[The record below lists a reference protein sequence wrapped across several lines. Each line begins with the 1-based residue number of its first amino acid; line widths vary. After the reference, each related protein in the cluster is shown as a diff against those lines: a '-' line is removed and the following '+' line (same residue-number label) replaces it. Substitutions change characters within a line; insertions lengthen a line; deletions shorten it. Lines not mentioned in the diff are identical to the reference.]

1 MVPIVYHPGYNIT
14 ACGLERRHPFD
25 SVKYRRIHDELI
37 RQGLR
42 RPGDFRRPSHPTRA
56 ELELLHPPEY
66 LRSLWSARTLVG
78 ILEVPVVARLPAAFT
93 HWRVLRPMRL
103 QTAGTILACRL
114 ALEHGLAI
122 NLGGGFHHASG
133 RKAHGF
139 CPYADVPT
147 ALAILHREGKIRTA
161 LVIDTDA
168 HQGDGT
174 AEAIRGW
181 GWAHL
186 LDFYE
191 EALFPWPKVP
201 EETGVPLPSRLG
213 GTEYLARLRD
223 VVPAALDA
231 VRPDLVVCNAG
242 SDVLEGDPLTSL
254 RLTEAE
260 MAERDLLVFT
270 LARERGVPA
279 AMVLSGGYGPGS
291 WRAHARS
298 IEGILAR
305 FDRETK
311 GAAKR

>member
-1 MVPIVYHPGYNIT
+1 
-14 ACGLERRHPFD
+14 
-25 SVKYRRIHDELI
+25 
-37 RQGLR
+37 
-42 RPGDFRRPSHPTRA
+42 
-56 ELELLHPPEY
+56 
-66 LRSLWSARTLVG
+66 
-78 ILEVPVVARLPAAFT
+78 
-93 HWRVLRPMRL
+93 MRL
-103 QTAGTILACRL
+103 QTGGTILACRL

-139 CPYADVPT
+139 CPYADTPT
-147 ALAILHREGKIRTA
+147 ALALLHREGKVRTV

-174 AEAIRGW
+174 ADAIRGW

-201 EETGVPLPSRLG
+201 EEHTIPLPSQLEG
-213 GTEYLARLRD
+213 EPYLRRLRD
-223 VVPAALDA
+223 EVPAMLD
-231 VRPDLVVCNAG
+231 VVKPDLVVCNAG
-242 SDVLEGDPLTSL
+242 SDVLADDPLTSL

-260 MAERDLLVFT
+260 MAERDLFVFT
-270 LARERGVPA
+270 EARERKVPV

-305 FDRETK
+305 FDR
-311 GAAKR
+311 AV